1 MKIIKDLWWFFRL
14 EKKRYIIGILAL
26 ILVAILNLVP
36 PKVMGGVIDR
46 VTSGELTQGQLL
58 MSLFLLVLSAFA
70 MYFLRYIWR
79 MYILG
84 TSYRLGQI
92 MRFRLFDHFT
102 KMSPSFYQKH
112 RTGDLMAHAT
122 NDINALTRL
131 AGAGVMSAVDATITA
146 FVTLVTMAFS
156 ISWQMTLVAV
166 IPLPFMAYATSRLG
180 RKTHQAFGKSQAA
193 FSELNNK
200 VQESVSGI
208 KVTKSFG
215 YQEDELQ
222 SFQEINDMT
231 FVKNMKTMKY
241 DVMFDPLVLL
251 FIGASYVLSLLMGAF
266 MVSAGQVT
274 VGNLVTFITYLDM
287 LVWPLM
293 AIGFLFNMIQRG
305 SVSYNRINRLLK
317 ETSDVQES
325 KQPLQ
330 TIQNG
335 TLVYDIDSFHYEN
348 EETLSDIHFALKQGQ
363 TLGLVGQTGSGKTT
377 LIRLLLREYD
387 LTDGRIMLDGNN
399 IKDYKLSDLRRLIGY
414 VPQDQFLFATSIL
427 ENIRFGNP
435 DASLEKVEAATKLS
449 RVYDDIM
456 ATPDGFETLIGEK
469 GVSLSGGQ
477 KQRIAMSRAMIL
489 DPEILI
495 LDDSLSA
502 VDAKTEHAII
512 ENLKQTRQHKS
523 TIITAHRLSAVV
535 HADLILV
542 LQDGHIIER
551 GCHEDLIKQG
561 GWYADTY
568 EAQQLEM
575 EGDSDEE

>member
-1 MKIIKDLWWFFRL
+1 
-14 EKKRYIIGILAL
+14 
-26 ILVAILNLVP
+26 
-36 PKVMGGVIDR
+36 MGGVIDR